1 MAAPSDEGSSDT
13 PASERPVGDGAPSSS
28 KRAPVARRAASPSV
42 TKPGPRTAVVPAPKP
57 GTDSTPK
64 EARWQR
70 DATPASPSR
79 DARSTSSK
87 TPGTGASAKS
97 RNGRGGAT
105 PPKVRP
111 PAPTKD
117 ATVDDEPQDSAAP
130 SSSKAPSS
138 SEAPASSKA
147 PASKTAAERPTTTT
161 TTTTSRT
168 EPPAG
173 ETSTDDT
180 DDAGGTKAGAAAKPA
195 KRTPTPPTRR
205 PGADGDAGPK
215 DSAATSGASDPSD
228 PAEPAASTA
237 AAPVTAATGV
247 ANAVDPVA
255 GTDIDAR
262 VAPADEPDSTQRV
275 AVASPPTAAT
285 ASVPSRSD
293 QQVDD
298 DSMVVESR
306 SRLGRRERF
315 RARRVRRL
323 IRHVDPWS
331 VFKLTLVLNAC
342 MWFIF
347 LVAGVTMWSVAR
359 SSGTIDNFEKF
370 IAQSFSL
377 TDVSIDADLL
387 FRVYSL
393 VGLIITLALT
403 GAAVIGSILFN
414 LISDLIGGVWVS
426 VIEEESAEP
435 V

>member
-1 MAAPSDEGSSDT
+1 M
-13 PASERPVGDGAPSSS
+13 
-28 KRAPVARRAASPSV
+28 ARRAASPSV

-138 SEAPASSKA
+138 SEAPSSSKA
-147 PASKTAAERPTTTT
+147 PAAKTAAERPTT

-180 DDAGGTKAGAAAKPA
+180 GRRNQGRRRCEARQADTDPSHPA
-195 KRTPTPPTRR
+195 TGRR
-205 PGADGDAGPK
+205 WRCRAEGFGRHVRHGRHVRR
-215 DSAATSGASDPSD
+215 SD